1 MQLRTF
7 DIRRIDGLTLIELLL
22 AMVIVGLLAAIALPS
37 YQRYVEQAKI
47 TSAIADIVTIEAS
60 IERFHAI
67 NRKFPLSLAEVGLAH
82 MRDPW
87 ENPYQ
92 FLNFS
97 TLKGN
102 GKGGMR
108 KDKNMVPVNT
118 DYDLYSMGKDGRT
131 NQTFTSSM
139 GRDDI
144 VRANNG
150 SYVGLASGY

>member
-1 MQLRTF
+1 MQLRPF
-7 DIRRIDGLTLIELLL
+7 DTKRIDGLTLIELLL
-22 AMVIVGLLAAIALPS
+22 AIVIVGLLAAIALPS
-37 YQRYVEQAKI
+37 YQRYVEQAKV

-60 IERFHAI
+60 IERFYAI
-67 NRKFPLSLAEVGLAH
+67 NRKLPLSLADVGLAQ

-97 TLKGN
+97 TLPGN

-108 KDKNMVPVNT
+108 KDKNLVPVNT
-118 DYDLYSMGKDGRT
+118 DYDLYSMGENGVT
-131 NQTFTSSM
+131 NQTFTSRS

-150 SYVGLASGY
+150 SYVGLASEY

>member
-1 MQLRTF
+1 MHSRTLQF
-7 DIRRIDGLTLIELLL
+7 NRIDGLTLIELLL

-37 YQRYVEQAKI
+37 YQRYIEQAKV
-47 TSAIADIVTIEAS
+47 TMAIADIVTIEAS
-60 IERFHAI
+60 IERFKAI
-67 NRKFPLSLAEVGLAH
+67 NRKLPLTLAEVGMADML
-82 MRDPW
+82 DPW

-97 TLKGN
+97 TLKGKGN
-102 GKGGMR
+102 GGMR

-118 DYDLYSMGKDGRT
+118 DYDLYSMGENGRT
-131 NQTFTSSM
+131 NQTFTSAL

-150 SYVGLASGY
+150 GYVGLASEY